1 MNGNGPSAGYMAQ
14 LQQSMAMPADSIGPH
29 SARFAPPPAATP
41 YGAGPPPTAEQLGF
55 APSAPPQPKT
65 PDLFGSA
72 ADTSLAAFARGE
84 ASAAP
89 APPPPN
95 PAPAGAPGPAPG
107 PVGNFPLTRIG
118 GGGVVNVPA
127 KETEM
132 RGPTLRAAQSERNA
146 AIQGAIDAV
155 NERSQQTAAQDFAVA
170 LQQQKRA
177 QTYEDAANYSAAER
191 AEELAQRQA
200 DFDQSVKALSQ
211 MQKAN
216 GNAFANKNAFQQI
229 AMLASLTLGGFVQG
243 WRGGNNPAADA
254 MKQWTDSELKAQ
266 ELNFQMAK
274 GTAQEKQ
281 TAFAMAMQ
289 KYGNVDAAR
298 AAARAAMMDS
308 FQTELVQQ
316 SARWKGTEA
325 ANRAQMA
332 AAALQDEKMAQIA
345 AGIQFM
351 PGRQVATGPTFVDPE
366 TGLTYNEAQARE
378 LAKEFRGHE
387 HEMRKGAQGVA
398 GDLMKEGVKADLSQG
413 KDSRQQR
420 VRLHT
425 GEIVRAPSDTEA
437 GKLRDISAG
446 VQQAQSLVDEAR
458 KIREGKAWVIPGT
471 KEHARLQTIQS
482 ELTLAFKDR
491 GGLGALS
498 GPDMGLANSATGDI
512 TSIRP
517 GTDEKLKAFSDHTNK
532 ALRSRV
538 GTYAD
543 ATPSARGEMPAS
555 LVIHGQKK

>member
-1 MNGNGPSAGYMAQ
+1 MHGE
-14 LQQSMAMPADSIGPH
+14 
-29 SARFAPPPAATP
+29 PPP
-41 YGAGPPPTAEQLGF
+41 GHSGG
-55 APSAPPQPKT
+55 
-65 PDLFGSA
+65 
-72 ADTSLAAFARGE
+72 
-84 ASAAP
+84 
-89 APPPPN
+89 
-95 PAPAGAPGPAPG
+95 
-107 PVGNFPLTRIG
+107 FPLARVG

-132 RGPTLRAAQSERNA
+132 RGPTLRAAQGVRNE

-191 AEELAQRQA
+191 ADELAQRQA

-266 ELNFQMAK
+266 ELNYQMAK

-298 AAARAAMMDS
+298 SAARAAMMDS

-316 SARWKGTEA
+316 GARWKGTDA
-325 ANRAQMA
+325 ANRAAMA
-332 AAALQDEKMAQIA
+332 AAALQDEKAAQIA

-351 PGRQVATGPTFVDPE
+351 PARQAATGPVFVDPE

-378 LAKEFRGHE
+378 VAKEFRGHE
-387 HEMRKGAQGVA
+387 HDMQKGAQG
-398 GDLMKEGVKADLSQG
+398 
-413 KDSRQQR
+413 
-420 VRLHT
+420 
-425 GEIVRAPSDTEA
+425 IA
-437 GKLRDISAG
+437 GKLMEKGSEDVDKGATFIAEKLQTAG
-446 VQQAQSLVDEAR
+446 VPQARAAAERAMASLNKSPGGKVDAAAR
-458 KIREGKAWVIPGT
+458 WAGGPVTPMLAGKDANAREQDYWAFKNAAMKAIAGNVTASEEGRMEKQFGAASDPESRRRAIQASLDMLGDIEKNIKAGASPKAQHTFEQRRSAAEGTPPLLPKGGKAGW
-471 KEHARLQTIQS
+471 
-482 ELTLAFKDR
+482 
-491 GGLGALS
+491 
-498 GPDMGLANSATGDI
+498 
-512 TSIRP
+512 
-517 GTDEKLKAFSDHTNK
+517 
-532 ALRSRV
+532 
-538 GTYAD
+538 
-543 ATPSARGEMPAS
+543 
-555 LVIHGQKK
+555 

>member
-1 MNGNGPSAGYMAQ
+1 MNGNGPSAGYMD
-14 LQQSMAMPADSIGPH
+14 LVRSSLGVSPAP
-29 SARFAPPPAATP
+29 
-41 YGAGPPPTAEQLGF
+41 
-55 APSAPPQPKT
+55 
-65 PDLFGSA
+65 
-72 ADTSLAAFARGE
+72 
-84 ASAAP
+84 AAP
-89 APPPPN
+89 APPTPPVPGQPSALERAVLAYAKPGATAMDAVAASGAVPPPPPPSLPPAGP
-95 PAPAGAPGPAPG
+95 PAPEPPAPLG
-107 PVGNFPLTRIG
+107 PVRPPPPPPPPPASMHGEPPPGGFPLTRIG

-146 AIQGAIDAV
+146 SIQGAIDAV

-170 LQQQKRA
+170 LQQERRA

-191 AEELAQRQA
+191 AQELAQRQA

-216 GNAFANKNAFQQI
+216 GNAFAGKNAFQQI

-308 FQTELVQQ
+308 FQTELMQQ
-316 SARWKGTEA
+316 SARWKGTDA

-351 PGRQVATGPTFVDPE
+351 PARQVATGPMFVDKD
-366 TGLTYNEAQARE
+366 GITYTEAQARE
-378 LAKEFRGHE
+378 VANKERGYE
-387 HEMRKGAQGVA
+387 HEMQKGAQGVA
-398 GDLMKEGVKADLSQG
+398 GDIIKEGVKGQVSKAGNQVRLPTGEVVMAGGPEHAKELRDVSASLQDTKRLVEEAKQIRSKTTWRVSPTDRARLSQ
-413 KDSRQQR
+413 
-420 VRLHT
+420 
-425 GEIVRAPSDTEA
+425 
-437 GKLRDISAG
+437 
-446 VQQAQSLVDEAR
+446 
-458 KIREGKAWVIPGT
+458 
-471 KEHARLQTIQS
+471 IQS
-482 ELTLAFKDR
+482 ELVTGFGVQHK
-491 GGLGALS
+491 LGALS
-498 GPDMGLANSATGDI
+498 DKDMELAVNGTANLFDIGPGPEAKLDRLNKTAES
-512 TSIRP
+512 
-517 GTDEKLKAFSDHTNK
+517 KLKSSVSTLPQPPPK
-532 ALRSRV
+532 AS
-538 GTYAD
+538 GQ
-543 ATPSARGEMPAS
+543 MPGS
-555 LVIHGQKK
+555 TSYHGK